1 MSRMLFIQIIVNG
14 ITMGMLY
21 TLVALG
27 LTLLYGIMHI
37 INFSHGEIFML
48 GGFLSYFLMK
58 AGMNYFAA
66 LTLSMGVMFLV
77 GVLFE
82 RIFFRPARGN
92 FLNCFLITLGLSVIL
107 QSLGWILLGTEDVT
121 IPSPFVGLFTLGD
134 IVISKEKLF
143 AIIISAIFV
152 TFLFVLVFKT
162 KIGRDM
168 RALEQDIEA
177 SELFGVNV
185 SRITKIA
192 LGVSFALAAA
202 AGTILG
208 SIFNINPGIGF
219 LPMLKG
225 LIVIVMGGLGSIGGC
240 VLAGIL
246 LGLVE
251 SFSSYMV
258 GSNIAY
264 SMVFVVFIIVLIVR
278 PVGLLGHVK

>member
-1 MSRMLFIQIIVNG
+1 MSSMVFIQIIING

-48 GGFLSYFLMK
+48 GGFLSYFLIK
-58 AGMNYFAA
+58 SGLNYFAA
-66 LTLSMGVMFLV
+66 LALSMGVMFLV

-82 RIFFRPARGN
+82 RILFRPVRGN
-92 FLNCFLITLGLSVIL
+92 FLKCFIITLGLSIIL
-107 QSLGWILLGTEDVT
+107 QSMGWILLGTEDVI
-121 IPSPFVGLFTLGD
+121 IPSPFVGLFTFGN
-134 IVISKEKLF
+134 IFISKEKLF
-143 AIIISAIFV
+143 AIVISIIFV
-152 TFLFVLVFKT
+152 VFLFILVFKT

-168 RALEQDIEA
+168 RALEQDVEA

-185 SRITKIA
+185 SKITKIA

-225 LIVIVMGGLGSIGGC
+225 LIVIIIGGLGSIGGC
-240 VLAGIL
+240 VLGGIL
-246 LGLVE
+246 FGLVE
-251 SFSSYMV
+251 SIASYMI
-258 GSNIAY
+258 GSNVAY
-264 SMVFVVFIIVLIVR
+264 SMVFVVFIIILIIR
-278 PVGLLGHVK
+278 PFGLLGHVK